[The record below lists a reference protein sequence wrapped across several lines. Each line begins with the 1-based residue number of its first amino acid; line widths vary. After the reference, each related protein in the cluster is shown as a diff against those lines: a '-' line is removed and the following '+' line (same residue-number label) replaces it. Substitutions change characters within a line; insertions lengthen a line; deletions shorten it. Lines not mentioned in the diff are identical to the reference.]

1 MTVWTVYCILDVN
14 FRTAISELNQ
24 SLSQLDEKK
33 SLEAGIGVAS
43 KVLEL
48 LGINDVGSADDV
60 VDGGLLKL
68 PNSERQDPWFQQHP
82 WMRGER
88 SAFELLDSNSMPL
101 QAKFYWLKK
110 KGTAFVA
117 GAVHFTINWEDH
129 DFTRTEDFKVGV
141 DFFLSP
147 SGESITV
154 VLSNRGRLRVLELEN
169 KLTNTQVEIFE
180 KWTTIEGSTNQE
192 ALHTLLWESFKLQTV
207 NTLFYAGVSDA
218 FNELVAH
225 LTLLGKDPEEAKL
238 FTSRLLGRL
247 IFLWF
252 LRKMGLVSQ
261 SQEYFEADSLES
273 SDYYRLKL
281 ELLFFGTLNTPIE
294 NRANNGGAIDLETP
308 YLNGGLFSPRDGDWV
323 ADSSVTFPA
332 FYFSRL
338 YSHFGQFNFT
348 TDESTPEFEQVAIDP
363 EMLGRVFESLLA
375 SQIESTGEQGRK
387 AKGAYYTPRAVV
399 AYMVK
404 ETLRQYLLAKLGAD
418 GRSEIVVSKLLD
430 TSDQDWTIAG
440 SNSIRDIPADMRKS
454 IIEHLGEMKTI
465 DPACGSGAFPLGLLH
480 LLAKVHHRLDPKLDT
495 YSAKLSILKKNIFG
509 IDIEPMA
516 VEISRLRS
524 WLSLIVEEGGSK
536 AVQPLPNLEFNFVA
550 ANSLVPL
557 DGEDLLS
564 DNDLITKLSTLRN
577 EYFKANTP
585 SKKNKLQSDYQT
597 LIEPTLFDE
606 FDERSNQLKT
616 FNPFSPH
623 SVAKFFDAQHVFGIE
638 GGFDVVIGNPP
649 YLSEKGH
656 GDIFKPV
663 RFSEL
668 GRRFYVGKMDY
679 FYFFFHGGLD
689 LLKTGGILCYIT
701 TNYFTTAT
709 YANKLRADLAQRTSP
724 QIILN
729 FGELKI
735 FESAAGQHN
744 MITLVSKDNVHGH
757 CKTLVARTDKP
768 VKATEDSLEGIFSQ
782 NLDYVEVQN
791 MPFDDLFANNQIRL
805 TNAESHQIENV
816 LNVVAACTHTL
827 GLHFNAQQGAQ
838 TQADRVSKAHIRKF
852 GLPEVQLGKGIFVLS
867 PDELS
872 NLFLDAEESAIVKPW
887 FKNSDIRRYKLNT
900 KNSEFVLFADKRQQ
914 TLDSRPKVLEHLNL
928 YRQIIDAASSNSPY
942 MHRPRS
948 INYEGPKLV
957 TPYKTSGVRFAMA
970 EGPWYG
976 SGDIYFISERNSEIS
991 LWALLGILNS
1001 ELLNAWYWQRGKRK
1015 GNLIEMYEE
1024 PLSAT
1029 PIPAP
1034 SSANR
1039 EILKR
1044 IADLAKQNHRF
1055 AMNND
1060 FRGMETCD
1068 AELNQ
1073 LVVELYGLTAEQV
1086 LVLSEWTKA
1095 WTGTVSNTDDEELDG
1110 YNFFRP

>member
-1 MTVWTVYCILDVN
+1 MAITNLNDKLQQLSYGPDLDLGLQISLDILG
-14 FRTAISELNQ
+14 L
-24 SLSQLDEKK
+24 L
-33 SLEAGIGVAS
+33 GVADAPQS
-43 KVLEL
+43 
-48 LGINDVGSADDV
+48 SDV
-60 VDGGLLKL
+60 VDGRLLKL

-88 SAFELLDSNSMPL
+88 SAFELVDSSAMPL

-117 GAVHFTINWEDH
+117 GAVHFTKNWEDH
-129 DFTRTEDFKVGV
+129 DFTRTVDFKVGV

-147 SGESITV
+147 SGQSITV
-154 VLSNRGRLRVLELEN
+154 VLSNRGRLRVLELEK

-180 KWTTIEGSTNQE
+180 KWTTVEGSTNHE

-207 NTLFYAGVSDA
+207 NSFFYAGVSDA

-225 LTLLGKDPEEAKL
+225 LVILGKDPEEAKL

-252 LRKMGLVSQ
+252 LRKMDLVSQ
-261 SQEYFEADSLES
+261 SQEYFEADSMES
-273 SDYYRLKL
+273 SEYYRLKL
-281 ELLFFGTLNTPIE
+281 EPLFFGTLNTPVE
-294 NRANNGGAIDLETP
+294 NRANQGGIIDLDTP
-308 YLNGGLFSPRDGDWV
+308 YLNGGLFSPREDDWV
-323 ADSSVTFPA
+323 ADTSVTFPA
-332 FYFSRL
+332 FYFTRL
-338 YSHFGQFNFT
+338 YAHFSQFNFT

-404 ETLRQYLLAKLGAD
+404 ETVRQYLLTKLGAD

-430 TSDQDWTIAG
+430 TSDQDWAIAG
-440 SNSIRDIPADMRKS
+440 SNSVRDIPADMRKS
-454 IIEHLGEMKTI
+454 IVEHLGSMKTI

-480 LLAKVHHRLDPKLDT
+480 LLAKIHHRLDPKLDT
-495 YSAKLSILKKNIFG
+495 YTAKLSILQNNIFG

-557 DGEDLLS
+557 DGEGLLS
-564 DNDLITKLSTLRN
+564 DEKLIAQLSKLRT

-585 SKKNKLQSDYQT
+585 TKKNKLQSDYQS
-597 LIEPTLFDE
+597 LIEPSLFDE
-606 FDERSNQLKT
+606 FDERSKQLKT

-623 SVAKFFDAQHVFGIE
+623 AVAEFFDAEHIFGLE

-656 GDIFKPV
+656 GETFRPV
-663 RFSEL
+663 RYSQI
-668 GRRFYVGKMDY
+668 GKRFYVGKMDY

-689 LLKTGGILCYIT
+689 LLKEGGVLSFIT

-724 QIILN
+724 KIILN

-744 MITLVSKDNVHGH
+744 MITLVSKDESHGD
-757 CKTLVARTDKP
+757 CKTLVARTDKDS
-768 VKATEDSLEGIFSQ
+768 KATEDFLDGVFSQ
-782 NLDYVEVQN
+782 NPDFVEVQN
-791 MPFDDLFANNQIRL
+791 IHFDDLFTNNQIRL
-805 TNAESHQIENV
+805 TNAESHAIESV
-816 LNVVAACTHTL
+816 LNVVAACSHTL

-852 GLPEVQLGKGIFVLS
+852 GLPEEHLGRGIFVLS

-872 NLFLDAEESAIVKPW
+872 KLSLDEHESAIVKPW

-900 KNSEFVLFADKRQQ
+900 NNSEVVLFADKRQQ
-914 TLDSRPKVLEHLNL
+914 TLESRPKVLEHLNL

-948 INYEGPKLV
+948 INYEVPKIV
-957 TPYKTSGVRFAMA
+957 TPYKTPGVRFSMA

-976 SGDIYFISERNSEIS
+976 SGDIYFITERNSEIS

-1034 SSANR
+1034 TSANR
-1039 EILKR
+1039 EIFKR
-1044 IADLAKQNHRF
+1044 IAELAKQNHRF
-1055 AMNND
+1055 AMTD
-1060 FRGMETCD
+1060 DVRGMEACD
-1068 AELNQ
+1068 EELNK
-1073 LVVELYGLTAEQV
+1073 LVAELYGLTDKQN

-1095 WTGTVSNTDDEELDG
+1095 WVSTVSNNGDSDLEALE
-1110 YNFFRP
+1110 